1 MNENGRFKIE
11 CMLRQMKFLP
21 DYAQFDTAEYSIK
34 VQARWTIFTV
44 ALMLRRNQSLKEVI
58 FYNNNVSKLYN

>member
-34 VQARWTIFTV
+34 VQACWTIFLV

-58 FYNNNVSKLYN
+58 FYNNNVSKLYI